1 VTAPDQAVAEFDR
14 PPLIR
19 PAISELQDSKIV
31 EVWKL
36 GFTTPDVIGLWVGE
50 GDLPTPSFICDAA
63 VASLQGGETFY
74 TPKRGI
80 AELHQALIDYHRDLY
95 GVRLADERIAVT
107 SAGMNAMMLV
117 MQAIISPGD
126 NVVVVTPVWPNLAAT
141 IEIMSGEVRELAL
154 DSTPAGWRLDLDR
167 LFAACDRRT
176 RAIYLASPGNPT
188 GWVMPAEQQQAV
200 LAFCRRR
207 GLWII
212 ADEVYARLIYDR
224 KVAPSFLSLA
234 APDDRLFVVNSFSKT
249 WAMTGWRVGWL
260 IMPAGLAPI
269 FDKLMEYNTSGG
281 QTFLQ
286 RGCVAAIRQGE
297 GFVAETV
304 ARYRAARDLVVQRLA
319 AMRRVSV
326 TRPEAA
332 FYVMLHVEGM
342 EDALHFAQRLV
353 REARVGL
360 APGSA
365 FGAGGEGFLRLCF
378 ASSLPRLSEA
388 MDRLETVLD

>member
-1 VTAPDQAVAEFDR
+1 MTPPDQAVAELDR

-36 GFTTPDVIGLWVGE
+36 GFTVPDVIGLWVGE
-50 GDLPTPSFICDAA
+50 GDLPTPAFINDAA
-63 VASLQGGETFY
+63 IASLQAGETFY

-80 AELHQALIDYHRDLY
+80 PELHAALIDYHRDLY
-95 GVRLADERIAVT
+95 GIRLGDERIAVT

-126 NVVVVTPVWPNLAAT
+126 NVIVVTPVWPNLAAT
-141 IEIMSGEVRELAL
+141 IGIMNGEVRELAL
-154 DSTPAGWRLDLDR
+154 DSTPAGWQLDLDR

-176 RAIYLASPGNPT
+176 RAVYIASPGNPT
-188 GWVMPAEQQQAV
+188 GWVMPPEQQQAV
-200 LAFCRRR
+200 LEFCRRR
-207 GLWII
+207 GIWVI

-234 APDDRLFVVNSFSKT
+234 SPEDRLFAVNSFSKT

-260 IMPAGLAPI
+260 IMPTGLAAI

-286 RGCVAAIRQGE
+286 RGGVAAVEEGE
-297 GFVAETV
+297 PFVAEQI
-304 ARYRAARDLVVQRLA
+304 ARYRAGRDLVVQRLGS
-319 AMRRVSV
+319 MRRVRVS
-326 TRPEAA
+326 PCEAA
-332 FYVMLHVEGM
+332 FYLMFQVDGEP
-342 EDALHFAQRLV
+342 DSYALAMKLVDRAQ
-353 REARVGL
+353 VGL
-360 APGSA
+360 APGIA
-365 FGAGGEGFLRLCF
+365 FGTGGEGYLRLCF
-378 ASSLPRLSEA
+378 AASPGRLSQA
-388 MDRLETVLD
+388 MDRLEPFFT

>member
-1 VTAPDQAVAEFDR
+1 MHPEELELFLRFHALGHHAE
-14 PPLIR
+14 I
-19 PAISELQDSKIV
+19 E
-31 EVWKL
+31 
-36 GFTTPDVIGLWVGE
+36 
-50 GDLPTPSFICDAA
+50 AA
-63 VASLQGGETFY
+63 
-74 TPKRGI
+74 
-80 AELHQALIDYHRDLY
+80 
-95 GVRLADERIAVT
+95 
-107 SAGMNAMMLV
+107 
-117 MQAIISPGD
+117 
-126 NVVVVTPVWPNLAAT
+126 
-141 IEIMSGEVRELAL
+141 RELE
-154 DSTPAGWRLDLDR
+154 DG
-167 LFAACDRRT
+167 
-176 RAIYLASPGNPT
+176 
-188 GWVMPAEQQQAV
+188 
-200 LAFCRRR
+200 
-207 GLWII
+207 
-212 ADEVYARLIYDR
+212 ADDGRIFETV
-224 KVAPSFLSLA
+224 
-234 APDDRLFVVNSFSKT
+234 
-249 WAMTGWRVGWL
+249 
-260 IMPAGLAPI
+260 LAPI

-326 TRPEAA
+326 TWPEAA

-388 MDRLETVLD
+388 MDRLQTVLD